1 MYLFIRYEE
10 RYRDF
15 KLKYDE
21 IQSNQT
27 SIQVIIKSS
36 SDDDLRWNNY
46 IIFYYFGQFKI
57 DIF

>member
-36 SDDDLRWNNY
+36 SDDDLR
-46 IIFYYFGQFKI
+46 
-57 DIF
+57 